1 METTLSGSATD
12 IPVSSETNMV
22 NPYLPIPMT
31 ISNVVTETT
40 ARDLKSF
47 QLEFRNES
55 DVAKF
60 SYTCGQFAEI
70 CIFGAGESPIGIASS
85 PMDRGVLEF
94 TVKKMGRVTKTLHSC
109 EPGMEIHVRGPYGNG
124 FPMKDLEDSNIVIIG
139 GGFAFTTLRSLT
151 KFILHPENR
160 DRFGNLTVIYG
171 ARSPG
176 DLIYKYDLAEWA
188 DKDGFV
194 SPRTRRNEIEL
205 FVTVDRGDE
214 TWTGREG
221 FVPTV
226 TEEVA
231 PSSENAYVIV
241 CGPPIMIKFTLPVL
255 MELGFKPDKIISSLE
270 MRMKCGIGK
279 CGRCNIGDKFVCKH
293 GPVFTYEQLTNM
305 PQEY

>member
-1 METTLSGSATD
+1 MD
-12 IPVSSETNMV
+12 
-22 NPYLPIPMT
+22 NPYLPIPVT
-31 ISNVVTETT
+31 ISNVITETT
-40 ARDLKSF
+40 ARDIKSF
-47 QLEFRNES
+47 ELEFRSEADADN
-55 DVAKF
+55 F

-70 CIFGAGESPIGIASS
+70 CVFGAGECPIGIASS
-85 PMDRGVLEF
+85 PMDKGMLQF
-94 TVKKMGRVTKTLHSC
+94 TVKKAGRVTKTLHSY
-109 EPGMEIHVRGPYGNG
+109 EEGMEIHVRGPYGNG
-124 FPMKDLEDSNIVIIG
+124 FPMEDLEGSNVVVIG

-176 DLIYKYDLAEWA
+176 DLIYKYDLSEWA
-188 DKDGFV
+188 DKDD
-194 SPRTRRNEIEL
+194 IEL
-205 FVTVDRGDE
+205 FVTVDKGDE

-231 PSSENAYVIV
+231 PSSEDAYVIV
-241 CGPPIMIKFTLPVL
+241 CGPPVMIRFTIPVL
-255 MELGFKPDKIISSLE
+255 TDLGFQPDRIINSLE

-293 GPVFTYEQLTNM
+293 GPVFTYAELMKM

>member
-1 METTLSGSATD
+1 METTTSGSVVDA
-12 IPVSSETNMV
+12 MV

-31 ISNVVTETT
+31 ISNIITETT

-47 QLEFRNES
+47 QLTFRNES
-55 DVAKF
+55 DAGRFNYV
-60 SYTCGQFAEI
+60 CGQFAEI

-85 PMDRGVLEF
+85 PMDKGILEF
-94 TVKKMGRVTKTLHSC
+94 TVKKAGRVTKTLHSC
-109 EPGMEIHVRGPYGNG
+109 EAGMEIHVRGPYGNG
-124 FPMKDLEDSNIVIIG
+124 FPMKALEGSNIVVIG

-188 DKDGFV
+188 DKDG
-194 SPRTRRNEIEL
+194 IEL
-205 FVTVDRGDE
+205 FVTVDAGDE

-221 FVPTV
+221 FVPTI

-241 CGPPIMIKFTLPVL
+241 CGPPVMIRFTIPVL
-255 MELGFKPDKIISSLE
+255 TELGFQPDRIINSLE

-279 CGRCNIGDKFVCKH
+279 CGRCNIGDKFVCKD
-293 GPVFTYEQLTNM
+293 GPVFTYEQLMNM

>member
-1 METTLSGSATD
+1 MA
-12 IPVSSETNMV
+12 
-22 NPYLPIPMT
+22 NPYLPIPVT
-31 ISNVVTETT
+31 ISNVITETT
-40 ARDLKSF
+40 ARDIKSF
-47 QLEFRNES
+47 ELKFRDES
-55 DVAKF
+55 DVSNF
-60 SYTCGQFAEI
+60 NYTCGQFAEI

-85 PMDRGVLEF
+85 PMDKGILQF
-94 TVKKMGRVTKTLHSC
+94 TVKKAGRVTKMLHSY
-109 EPGMEIHVRGPYGNG
+109 EEGMEMHVRGPYGNG
-124 FPMKDLEDSNIVIIG
+124 FPMEDLEGSNLVVIG

-188 DKDGFV
+188 DKDD
-194 SPRTRRNEIEL
+194 IDL
-205 FVTVDRGDE
+205 FVTVDSGDE

-241 CGPPIMIKFTLPVL
+241 CGPPIMIKFTIPVL
-255 MELGFKPDKIISSLE
+255 TELGFEPDRIINSLE

-293 GPVFTYEQLTNM
+293 GPVFTYKQLMEM

>member
-1 METTLSGSATD
+1 MA
-12 IPVSSETNMV
+12 
-22 NPYLPIPMT
+22 NPYLPIPVT
-31 ISNVVTETT
+31 ISNVITETT
-40 ARDLKSF
+40 ARDINRFELK
-47 QLEFRNES
+47 FRDES
-55 DVAKF
+55 DASNF

-85 PMDRGVLEF
+85 PMDKGILQF
-94 TVKKMGRVTKTLHSC
+94 TVKKAGRVTKMLHSY
-109 EPGMEIHVRGPYGNG
+109 EEGMEMHVRGPYGNG
-124 FPMKDLEDSNIVIIG
+124 FTMEDLEGSNLVVIG

-188 DKDGFV
+188 DKDD
-194 SPRTRRNEIEL
+194 IDL
-205 FVTVDRGDE
+205 FVTVDSGDE

-231 PSSENAYVIV
+231 PSSKNAYVIV
-241 CGPPIMIKFTLPVL
+241 CGPPIMIKFTIPVL
-255 MELGFKPDKIISSLE
+255 TELGFEADRIINSLE

-293 GPVFTYEQLTNM
+293 GPVFTYRQLMEM

>member
-1 METTLSGSATD
+1 METMPSGSVVD
-12 IPVSSETNMV
+12 SMV
-22 NPYLPIPMT
+22 NPYLPIPMI
-31 ISNVVTETT
+31 ISNVITETT
-40 ARDLKSF
+40 ARDIKSF
-47 QLEFRNES
+47 QLEFRDES
-55 DVAKF
+55 DADKF
-60 SYTCGQFAEI
+60 DYVCGQFAEI

-85 PMDRGVLEF
+85 PMDKGILEF
-94 TVKKMGRVTKTLHSC
+94 TVKKMGCVTKMLHSY
-109 EPGMEIHVRGPYGNG
+109 EAGMEMHVRGPYGNG
-124 FPMKDLEDSNIVIIG
+124 FPMEDLEGSNVVIIG

-176 DLIYKYDLAEWA
+176 DLIYKYDLDEW
-188 DKDGFV
+188 DEKDG
-194 SPRTRRNEIEL
+194 IEL
-205 FVTVDRGDE
+205 FVTVDAGDE

-221 FVPTV
+221 FVPTI

-241 CGPPIMIKFTLPVL
+241 CGPPVMIRFTLPIL
-255 MELGFKPDKIISSLE
+255 MELGFKLDRIISSLE

-293 GPVFTYEQLTNM
+293 GPVFTYEQLMSM